1 MRGIDAEDPM
11 PSPQAHA
18 PYSRRRRWRVPEA
31 RAALD
36 ALAASGLSVS
46 AFAEQEGL
54 DQERLYRWRRR
65 FARDRKV
72 EGCAV
77 TPPATPAIIELRAAK
92 SPRPW
97 SAETVPVEIVLV
109 SGIVLR
115 VAETIDPA
123 RLARL
128 IAALERG
135 C

>member
-1 MRGIDAEDPM
+1 MPGIDAEDSM
-11 PSPQAHA
+11 PNPQGHA
-18 PYSRRRRWRVPEA
+18 SYSRRRRWRVPEA

-36 ALAASGLSVS
+36 ALAASGLSVR

-65 FARDRKV
+65 FARDRKA
-72 EGCAV
+72 EARFV
-77 TPPATPAIIELRAAK
+77 TPPATPAIIELRAAT
-92 SPRPW
+92 SPRPRP
-97 SAETVPVEIVLV
+97 AETEPVEIVLV

>member
-1 MRGIDAEDPM
+1 M

-18 PYSRRRRWRVPEA
+18 SYSHRRRWRITEA

-46 AFAEQEGL
+46 AFAEQEGI
-54 DQERLYRWRRR
+54 DEERLYRWRRR
-65 FARDRKV
+65 FARERKA
-72 EGCAV
+72 EARAV
-77 TPPATPAIIELRAAK
+77 TPMTPAIIELRAATSP
-92 SPRPW
+92 SPRG
-97 SAETVPVEIVLV
+97 AETESVEIVLV
-109 SGIVLR
+109 SGVVLR

-128 IAALERG
+128 IAALEHR

>member
-1 MRGIDAEDPM
+1 M
-11 PSPQAHA
+11 PSPQAQA

-54 DQERLYRWRRR
+54 DEERLYRWQRR
-65 FARDRKV
+65 FARERKA
-72 EGCAV
+72 EPRTV
-77 TPPATPAIIELRAAK
+77 TASATPAIVELRAATSP
-92 SPRPW
+92 SPRRG
-97 SAETVPVEIVLV
+97 ETAVVQIVLA
-109 SGIVLR
+109 SGVVLR

-128 IAALERG
+128 VAALERG

>member
-1 MRGIDAEDPM
+1 M

-18 PYSRRRRWRVPEA
+18 PYSHRRRWRVPEA

-46 AFAEQEGL
+46 AFAEQEGI
-54 DQERLYRWRRR
+54 DEERLYRWRRR
-65 FARDRKV
+65 FARERKA
-72 EGCAV
+72 EARAV
-77 TPPATPAIIELRAAK
+77 TPTTTPAIIELRAATP
-92 SPRPW
+92 SPLRAA
-97 SAETVPVEIVLV
+97 AESVEIVLV
-109 SGIVLR
+109 SGVVLR

-128 IAALERG
+128 IAGLERR

>member
-1 MRGIDAEDPM
+1 M
-11 PSPQAHA
+11 PSPQAQA
-18 PYSRRRRWRVPEA
+18 PYARRRRWRVPEA

-54 DQERLYRWRRR
+54 DEERLYRWQRR
-65 FARDRKV
+65 FARERKA
-72 EGCAV
+72 EPRTV
-77 TPPATPAIIELRAAK
+77 TPSATPAIVELRAATSP
-92 SPRPW
+92 SPRRG
-97 SAETVPVEIVLV
+97 ETALVQIVLV
-109 SGIVLR
+109 SGVVLR

-128 IAALERG
+128 VAALERG

>member
-1 MRGIDAEDPM
+1 M

-18 PYSRRRRWRVPEA
+18 PYSHRRRWRVTEA

-54 DQERLYRWRRR
+54 DEERLYRWRRR
-65 FARDRKV
+65 FARERKA
-72 EGCAV
+72 EARAV
-77 TPPATPAIIELRAAK
+77 TPPTTPAIIELRAATSP
-92 SPRPW
+92 SPRRT
-97 SAETVPVEIVLV
+97 ETESVEIVLV
-109 SGIVLR
+109 SGVVLR
-115 VAETIDPA
+115 VAEMIDPA

-128 IAALERG
+128 VAALERR

>member
-1 MRGIDAEDPM
+1 M
-11 PSPQAHA
+11 PRPQSHA
-18 PYSRRRRWRVPEA
+18 PESRRRRWRVPEA

-54 DQERLYRWRRR
+54 DEERLYRWRRR
-65 FARDRKV
+65 FARERKA
-72 EGCAV
+72 ETGAV
-77 TPPATPAIIELRAAK
+77 TPLATPPIIELREATR
-92 SPRPW
+92 PRPRD
-97 SAETVPVEIVLV
+97 AETERVEIVLG
-109 SGIVLR
+109 SGVVVR

-128 IAALERG
+128 VAALGRG

>member
-1 MRGIDAEDPM
+1 M

-18 PYSRRRRWRVPEA
+18 PYSHRRRWRATEA

-46 AFAEQEGL
+46 AFAEQEGV
-54 DQERLYRWRRR
+54 DEERLYRWRRR
-65 FARDRKV
+65 FARERKA
-72 EGCAV
+72 EARAV
-77 TPPATPAIIELRAAK
+77 TPPTTPAIIELRAATSP
-92 SPRPW
+92 SPRR
-97 SAETVPVEIVLV
+97 AEAESVEVVLV
-109 SGIVLR
+109 SGVVLR

>member
-1 MRGIDAEDPM
+1 M

-18 PYSRRRRWRVPEA
+18 PYTRRRRWRVPEA

-54 DQERLYRWRRR
+54 DEERLYRWRRR
-65 FARDRKV
+65 FARERKA
-72 EGCAV
+72 EARAV
-77 TPPATPAIIELRAAK
+77 TPPIIELRATTRP
-92 SPRPW
+92 SPRRT
-97 SAETVPVEIVLV
+97 AIEPVEIVLV
-109 SGIVLR
+109 SGVVLR
-115 VAETIDPA
+115 IAETIDAA

-128 IAALERG
+128 VAALERG

>member
-1 MRGIDAEDPM
+1 M

-54 DQERLYRWRRR
+54 DKERLYRWRRR
-65 FARDRKV
+65 FAREHKAEAR
-72 EGCAV
+72 AV
-77 TPPATPAIIELRAAK
+77 TTPATPATPAIIELRAK
-92 SPRPW
+92 TSPSPRR
-97 SAETVPVEIVLV
+97 AAIEPVEIVLV
-109 SGIVLR
+109 SGVVLR

-128 IAALERG
+128 VAALERG

>member
-1 MRGIDAEDPM
+1 M

-18 PYSRRRRWRVPEA
+18 YSRRRRWRVPQA

-54 DQERLYRWRRR
+54 DEERLYRWRRR
-65 FARDRKV
+65 FAREHKAEAR
-72 EGCAV
+72 AV
-77 TPPATPAIIELRAAK
+77 TPSATPAIIELRAATSP
-92 SPRPW
+92 SPRR
-97 SAETVPVEIVLV
+97 AAIEPVEIVLV

-128 IAALERG
+128 VAALERG

>member
-1 MRGIDAEDPM
+1 M

-54 DQERLYRWRRR
+54 DEERLYRWRRR
-65 FARDRKV
+65 FAREDKAAAR
-72 EGCAV
+72 AV
-77 TPPATPAIIELRAAK
+77 TLPAAPALPAIVELRAATSP
-92 SPRPW
+92 SPRR
-97 SAETVPVEIVLV
+97 AETDPVQIVLV
-109 SGIVLR
+109 SGVVLR
-115 VAETIDPA
+115 VAETIDPT

-128 IAALERG
+128 VAALERG